1 MHAARRTPS
10 MTRPALALLAAMSL
24 SPAAAQTETLAY
36 DGGWTERAAGEALV
50 VLPEGYDADPD
61 RRWPLLV
68 FLHGA
73 GERGDSLDLVAAHGP
88 ARERREGRDFPF
100 VIVAPQVPEGGRW
113 TVGRVV
119 AATDDALARYWVDPD
134 RVYLTGLSMGGFGTW
149 EAIEAVPER
158 FAAAVPVCGGGN
170 RLGIG
175 AARDVPVWAFHGAM
189 DTVVPVGM
197 SVDMVRALRAAGGA
211 VRFTVYPDAGHD
223 SWTETYANPEVYEW
237 LLSHRLSDRAG
248 R

>member
-1 MHAARRTPS
+1 MPRL
-10 MTRPALALLAAMSL
+10 PALVLLALLATGAR
-24 SPAAAQTETLAY
+24 AQTETLAY

-50 VLPEGYDADPD
+50 ALPDGYDADPEA
-61 RRWPLLV
+61 RWPLLL

-73 GERGDSLDLVAAHGP
+73 GERGDSLAVVGVHGP
-88 ARERREGRDFPF
+88 LKERRAGRDLPF
-100 VIVAPQVPEGGRW
+100 VVVAPQVPEGQRW
-113 TVGRVV
+113 TTGRVV
-119 AATDDALARYWVDPD
+119 AALDDALDRYRVDAD
-134 RVYLTGLSMGGFGTW
+134 RVYLTGLSMGGYGTW
-149 EAIEAVPER
+149 EAIEKVPER

-189 DTVVPVGM
+189 DTVVPIGA
-197 SVDMVRALRAAGGA
+197 SVEMVRALREAGGA

-223 SWTETYANPEVYEW
+223 AWTETYANPAVYEW
-237 LLSHRLSDRAG
+237 LLQHRISDRTG

>member
-1 MHAARRTPS
+1 
-10 MTRPALALLAAMSL
+10 
-24 SPAAAQTETLAY
+24 
-36 DGGWTERAAGEALV
+36 
-50 VLPEGYDADPD
+50 
-61 RRWPLLV
+61 
-68 FLHGA
+68 
-73 GERGDSLDLVAAHGP
+73 
-88 ARERREGRDFPF
+88 
-100 VIVAPQVPEGGRW
+100 
-113 TVGRVV
+113 
-119 AATDDALARYWVDPD
+119 
-134 RVYLTGLSMGGFGTW
+134 MGGDRG
-149 EAIEAVPER
+149 AVPER

-197 SVDMVRALRAAGGA
+197 SVEMVRALRAAGGA

-248 R
+248 RG